1 MISMNQEV
9 KIEGLLILRRG
20 PTRIKPDRQQ
30 DHQRRCLKMNTYL
43 KLMLSVILLLSLGRM
58 SQAQITMQIPTP
70 DPNPKNVNFNLAG
83 TTGFSVSY
91 LTDQYRLY
99 ATTHI
104 PRLKW
109 IKQTKPD
116 GTMADV
122 LDDLYFR
129 TLGLPASAP
138 QPQCSS
144 QADPR
149 NWDSRCIDSIGFF
162 WKRIS
167 CGLACA
173 DNDRWNASP
182 GRNNIST
189 FPSPSFWPLST
200 DYGVANFTPILNK
213 DKVNAV
219 QLLPA
224 GTACTTT
231 SPCPPKTGAES
242 CFAHNPDAYAT
253 GTANSKAV
261 QVFYS
266 DGTSRWFMAFNSQIH
281 SEKNNGANAD
291 DKWRILW
298 AVSTDGVTW
307 NVDPQILLRSV
318 GESNAGYCGLGVLV
332 SSLIIDNGYFY
343 MTFTDVGSA
352 NVYLARSPINSNSTS
367 LPGYVGTW
375 SIATPATGNNQYG
388 WQPLTLGAQQN
399 FAALNAVSIMP
410 TSQTM
415 PGFMVK
421 QSAIARVYTSST
433 SNSPS
438 RYIGL
443 TNDVVPGGGTVLQLW
458 STTSLT
464 SPFMYQSN
472 VDISG
477 LRIGG
482 NGLEFGFTQYA
493 DNLPSS
499 PRIIGNG
506 FDFWIVQNLVNPNP
520 GLSGDATSSVTVTR
534 RTARLTGGGF

>member
-1 MISMNQEV
+1 
-9 KIEGLLILRRG
+9 
-20 PTRIKPDRQQ
+20 
-30 DHQRRCLKMNTYL
+30 MNTYL
-43 KLMLSVILLLSLGRM
+43 KLMLSVILLLSLGKM

-70 DPNPKNVNFNLAG
+70 DPNPQNVNFSLAG

-91 LTDQYRLY
+91 LPDQYRLY

-109 IKQTKPD
+109 IKQMGQDHK
-116 GTMADV
+116 MHDV

-129 TLGLPASAP
+129 TLSSPGAT
-138 QPQCSS
+138 PQCSYLT
-144 QADPR
+144 DPR
-149 NWDSRCIDSIGFF
+149 SWDSRCIDSIGLF
-162 WKRIS
+162 WKRVS
-167 CGLACA
+167 CTTPACSGT
-173 DNDRWNASP
+173 DHWNASP

-189 FPSPSFWPLST
+189 FPSPSFWPLTT
-200 DYGVANFTPILNK
+200 DYGVVNFTPVLNK

-219 QLLPA
+219 PLQPA
-224 GTACTTT
+224 GTTCTTT
-231 SPCPPKTGAES
+231 TPCPPKTGAEG
-242 CFAHNPDAYAT
+242 CFQHNPDAYAT

-261 QVFYS
+261 QVYYG

-281 SEKNNGANAD
+281 SEKDKGANAD
-291 DKWRILW
+291 DKWRVLW

-307 NVDPQILLRSV
+307 NVHPQILLRSV
-318 GESNAGYCGLGVLV
+318 SESNPDVCGLGVLV

-375 SIATPATGNNQYG
+375 SIATPPTGNNQYG
-388 WQPLTLGAQQN
+388 WTDLTLGAQQN
-399 FAALNAVSIMP
+399 FAALNAASIMP
-410 TSQTM
+410 TSQMM

-443 TNDVVPGGGTVLQLW
+443 TNDVVPGLGTVLQLW
-458 STTSLT
+458 STDSLAA
-464 SPFMYQSN
+464 PFTYQSN
-472 VDISG
+472 VDVSG

-482 NGLEFGFTQYA
+482 NGLEFGFTQYS

-499 PRIIGNG
+499 PRIIGSG
-506 FDFWIVQNLVNPNP
+506 FDFWIVQSLVNPNP
-520 GLSGDATSSVTVTR
+520 DLSGDATSSITVTR
-534 RTARLTGGGF
+534 RTARLTGGGFS